1 MICNILS
8 FIILIFIIFLS
19 TIYRELW
26 KPPGNFLMMVS
37 ISELLLS
44 AHWFSIA
51 LYYMTYDDPLK
62 SLDLYC

>member
-1 MICNILS
+1 M
-8 FIILIFIIFLS
+8 FLS
-19 TIYRELW
+19 TMYRELW

-62 SLDLYC
+62 S